1 MRPIRSYLQ
10 EIKERGYKS
19 EDLARYSF
27 RGLSTEQKD
36 ELKKKG
42 IDCYSGKVR
51 EVLGLSKDKLLIL
64 HTDRLSAFD
73 KHIAHIPFKGR
84 ILSAFSQFWL
94 EKAKEVIPTHLI
106 KEYDERT
113 LETERLK
120 PFKAEVVVRG
130 YMAGSMARAYANGR
144 REFCGQTLPEGLKAY
159 GKLKDPIITPTTKA
173 AVFEHDEEIAPKELI
188 KRGVCTEKEWNTV
201 AEYSLA
207 LFALGQK
214 IYGEK
219 NWLLVDTK
227 YEFGFT
233 EDGKIKLIDEIH
245 TPDSSRFWVKD
256 SYADRLGKGEMPVMF
271 DKEIVRRYLIDK
283 GFSGEGKIPEVEGKV
298 LIDLCSAYLD
308 VAEDIVGAELLAT
321 GEYRFVAP
329 AGRL

>member
-1 MRPIRSYLQ
+1 MRSIRSFLQ
-10 EIKERGYKS
+10 EIKERGYKA

-27 RGLSTEQKD
+27 KGLGQTQKA
-36 ELKKKG
+36 ELEKKG

-51 EVLGLSKDKLLIL
+51 EVLGITKDKLFIV

-84 ILSAFSQFWL
+84 ILCEFSRFWL
-94 EKAKEVIPTHLI
+94 EKSREVLPTHLI
-106 KEYDERT
+106 REYDERT
-113 LETERLK
+113 LETERLR

-130 YMAGSMARAYANGR
+130 YMAGSMARAYAAGR
-144 REFCGQTLPEGLKAY
+144 REFCGQTLPEGLKQY
-159 GKLKDPIITPTTKA
+159 CKLKDPIITPTTKA
-173 AVFEHDEEIAPKELI
+173 AVFEHDEEVAPKELI
-188 KRGVCTEKEWNTV
+188 KRGVCTEKEWSAI
-201 AEYSLA
+201 AEYALA

-214 IYGEK
+214 IYESK

-233 EDGKIKLIDEIH
+233 DKGEIKLIDELH

-256 SYADRLGKGEMPVMF
+256 SYARRLAAGDVPEMF

-283 GFSGEGKIPEVEGKV
+283 GFSGEGPIPQVEGGI
-298 LIDLCSAYLD
+298 LIDLCEAYLD
-308 VAEDIVGAELLAT
+308 VAEDIVGKEIMAT
-321 GEYRFVAP
+321 GAYNCIIGSVT
-329 AGRL
+329 